1 MSGPPPPT
9 LPTPHPTPT
18 PTLAPAAPGPGPA
31 SASATPVPLVPP
43 PFAPPGFLLPP
54 VPPPW
59 TEHRAPAGQPYW
71 FNPIT
76 NVSTYVRP
84 LPPPAPVPPG
94 VPPMLNPPPLH
105 FPSASTS
112 SVPTKKEKEKKEKKE
127 KPKTK
132 LEIEGT
138 DWIEVTTNQGN
149 VFWSNKATKQSVW
162 TVPKEV
168 KELMAR
174 KEREEK
180 AEGEAGRK
188 RKAAEEGGAEETE
201 EEAEKKE
208 ESTTQK
214 EDAPT
219 TTNEVPSA
227 PTNASD
233 SAAPPKKK
241 KKSKVVVV
249 HDIEEME
256 QDEDW
261 QRQIA
266 EEMAREVEE
275 QQKQQEQEEQ
285 QQQPP
290 DHVGR
295 SVGRPQAAAA
305 PLGGLD
311 VSAEEGMALFKVGS
325 FGLNLVEKSDTETL
339 GFFRVQA
346 MLGEKEI
353 NPMAPW
359 DMELPKF
366 INDPRYTAVKQLKD
380 RRDLFEEF
388 CKEKLREIRAAKAK
402 AAAEGSL
409 PKLDPLTSYRE
420 LLETAVTST
429 RTHYSDFKRRYHKD
443 PRFRNFG
450 KTEGEKEKVFK
461 QWLRDLGEKKR
472 ADANKAEQAFREML
486 GEDATIK
493 LSDQWTE
500 VKARFAKDARYGGV
514 ASASQREGLF
524 EAHRKLLGQGSNG
537 ASSSKGAPASTST
550 STTKPTLTKEE
561 RAARAAASLRER
573 EEQVRAEKE
582 RTSRQARAAKGN
594 LGREE
599 GEREF
604 GTLLVDQVRDHNARW
619 EEVVPFLSKDTRFTD
634 SPLSVHDQRQL
645 FDLHLKTLYSKRLA
659 VVEDLFAQHAS
670 TMTTRFE
677 TILPSLADSLHVI
690 RLVEKDY
697 DRLEHLYEAWLR
709 KWADRARREFDELL
723 KESAILEH
731 WGRLAKHEDL
741 DKVKVM
747 GEEGAED
754 SEDEDEMPS
763 IVEMAKQVDLPAIQK
778 VLRHDKRY
786 LVFDHVSE
794 KREQWLKE
802 YLANLSA
809 PKQTVHQKE

>member
-1 MSGPPPPT
+1 M
-9 LPTPHPTPT
+9 
-18 PTLAPAAPGPGPA
+18 
-31 SASATPVPLVPP
+31 
-43 PFAPPGFLLPP
+43 LPP

-76 NVSTYVRP
+76 NVSTY
-84 LPPPAPVPPG
+84 
-94 VPPMLNPPPLH
+94 
-105 FPSASTS
+105 
-112 SVPTKKEKEKKEKKE
+112 KEKEKKE

-132 LEIEGT
+132 LEIHGT
-138 DWIEVTTNQGN
+138 EWIEVTTNKGN
-149 VFWSNKATKQSVW
+149 VFWSHRGTKQSVW
-162 TVPKEV
+162 TMPQEV
-168 KELMAR
+168 
-174 KEREEK
+174 REEK
-180 AEGEAGRK
+180 EKGHELSRK
-188 RKAAEEGGAEETE
+188 RKVLEVEGNEGGGADEMLE
-201 EEAEKKE
+201 EEVPRKKDEPAKGE
-208 ESTTQK
+208 EDKIASTTAD
-214 EDAPT
+214 EAG
-219 TTNEVPSA
+219 SA
-227 PTNASD
+227 PTDAS

-266 EEMAREVEE
+266 EDMAREVEE
-275 QQKQQEQEEQ
+275 QQQ
-285 QQQPP
+285 QQT

-311 VSAEEGMALFKVGS
+311 VSAEEGMALFK
-325 FGLNLVEKSDTETL
+325 
-339 GFFRVQA
+339 A

-366 INDPRYTAVKQLKD
+366 INDPRYTARPSLNAAVKQLKD

-402 AAAEGSL
+402 AAAEGPLSKKDVSEMIFCTWKVVRIADL
-409 PKLDPLTSYRE
+409 ASAIHPQPLTAYRE

-429 RTHYSDFKRRYHKD
+429 RTHYSDFKRQNHKD
-443 PRFRNFG
+443 PRFRSFG

-461 QWLRDLGEKKR
+461 QWLRELGEKKR
-472 ADANKAEQAFREML
+472 ADANRAESAFREML
-486 GEDATIK
+486 SADTTIK
-493 LSDQWTE
+493 PSDQWSE
-500 VKARFAKDARYGGV
+500 VKARFAGDSRYGGV
-514 ASASQREGLF
+514 ASASRREGLF
-524 EAHRKLLGQGSNG
+524 EAHRKSLAQGSKGAASSNG
-537 ASSSKGAPASTST
+537 AATST
-550 STTKPTLTKEE
+550 LTAKTTLTKEE
-561 RAARAAASLRER
+561 RAARAVASLRER

-604 GTLLVDQVRDHNARW
+604 GTLLVDQVRDPTARW
-619 EEVVPFLSKDTRFTD
+619 EEVVPFLSKDPRFTD
-634 SPLSVHDQRQL
+634 SSLSIHDQRRQ
-645 FDLHLKTLYSKRLA
+645 FDLHLKALYDKRLA
-659 VVEDLFAQHAS
+659 VVEDLFAQHAP
-670 TMTTRFE
+670 TMTTHFE
-677 TILPSLADSLHVI
+677 AILPSIADSPHVI

-697 DRLEHLYEAWLR
+697 DRLEELYEAWVR
-709 KWADRARREFDELL
+709 KWSDRARREFDELL

-786 LVFDHVSE
+786 LVFDHVPQE
-794 KREQWLKE
+794 REQWLKE
-802 YLANLSA
+802 YLGNLTA

>member
-1 MSGPPPPT
+1 MS
-9 LPTPHPTPT
+9 
-18 PTLAPAAPGPGPA
+18 
-31 SASATPVPLVPP
+31 
-43 PFAPPGFLLPP
+43 
-54 VPPPW
+54 
-59 TEHRAPAGQPYW
+59 APAGQPYW

-84 LPPPAPVPPG
+84 LPPQAQLSAPPG
-94 VPPMLNPPPLH
+94 LPPMMNPPPLH

-112 SVPTKKEKEKKEKKE
+112 SVPMKKEKEKKE

-149 VFWSNKATKQSVW
+149 VFWSNKATKESVW
-162 TVPKEV
+162 IVPKEV

-180 AEGEAGRK
+180 AEGEREREREREAGRK
-188 RKAAEEGGAEETE
+188 RKAEEEGGAEQTE
-201 EEAEKKE
+201 QEAEKKE
-208 ESTTQK
+208 DSTTQK
-214 EDAPT
+214 EHAPT

-233 SAAPPKKK
+233 SVAPPKKK

-275 QQKQQEQEEQ
+275 QQKQHEQEEQ
-285 QQQPP
+285 QQLQQP

-311 VSAEEGMALFKVGS
+311 VSAEEGMALFKVGF
-325 FGLNLVEKSDTETL
+325 FGLSLEISDTETL
-339 GFFRVQA
+339 GFFWVQA

-409 PKLDPLTSYRE
+409 SKLDPLTSYRE

-429 RTHYSDFKRRYHKD
+429 RTHYSDFKRQYHKD
-443 PRFRNFG
+443 LRFRNFG
-450 KTEGEKEKVFK
+450 KTEGEKEKYFK

-472 ADANKAEQAFREML
+472 ADANKAEKAFKEML

-493 LSDQWTE
+493 SSDQWSE
-500 VKARFAKDARYGGV
+500 VKARFARDARYGGV

-524 EAHRKLLGQGSNG
+524 EAHRKLLGQGSIE
-537 ASSSKGAPASTST
+537 ASSSKATPASTST
-550 STTKPTLTKEE
+550 LTTKPTLTKEE

-619 EEVVPFLSKDTRFTD
+619 EQVVPFLSKDTRFID
-634 SPLSVHDQRQL
+634 SPLSIHDQRRL

-670 TMTTRFE
+670 TMMTRFE
-677 TILPSLADSLHVI
+677 TILPSLADSPHVI

-697 DRLEHLYEAWLR
+697 DHLEHLYEAWLR

-778 VLRHDKRY
+778 VLRHDKRFI
-786 LVFDHVSE
+786 VFDHVPE